1 MKGLYLIWSLI
12 IIFAMAPLQA
22 TDNNATHSDPVV
34 NDIIQSRTDDL
45 DGMLKSRV
53 IRVLVIPSEIMFHV
67 DKGKKQGLNY
77 ELMML
82 FQKQINAD
90 FPQETKHLKTRI
102 VFIPVAKDKLIPGLL
117 KGMGDIA
124 VGDISITPK
133 RKRLVDFSDPYVEHI
148 NAIVVTG
155 SSSPS
160 INTLADLSE
169 KEVYVHPSSSYHEYL
184 QKTNFYLSEMGLH
197 PIKIKDVPE
206 ALDDKDILEILN
218 TGLVNITVMDEY
230 LAKLWATVFTN
241 IEVHSDIIVKK
252 DDAFAWMIRK
262 NSPKLMQEIN
272 KFIKANKKGSLIG
285 NTLIKRY
292 VKNFKYEE
300 PAISKMKLNTFD
312 EDITLFKK
320 YAEQYHLNYL
330 LLIAQAY
337 QESKLNQKARS
348 KAGAIGIM
356 QLMPK
361 TGKSMKVGDI
371 TKLEPNIHAG
381 IKYHRWIID
390 NYFNDGELDTLNQ
403 TLFAFASYNAGP
415 SRIHGLRKLAKE
427 RGYDPNVWFDNVEMI
442 AAEKI
447 GAETVD
453 YVSNIYEYYVAYY
466 LYEEKKQAKQE
477 AINKSISEG
486 KL

>member
-1 MKGLYLIWSLI
+1 MVTLP
-12 IIFAMAPLQA
+12 AN
-22 TDNNATHSDPVV
+22 DNTTHSDPVV
-34 NDIIQSRTDDL
+34 NNIIQSRTDDL
-45 DGMLKSRV
+45 DGMLQSRI
-53 IRVLVIPSEIMFHV
+53 IRVLVIPSEIMFNV
-67 DKGKKQGLNY
+67 DKGKKQGMNY
-77 ELMML
+77 ELMMQ
-82 FQKQINAD
+82 FQKQINTD
-90 FPQETKHLKTRI
+90 FPQKTKHLKTRI

-117 KGMGDIA
+117 KGRGDIA

-133 RKRLVDFSDPYVEHI
+133 RKRLIDFSDPYIEHI

-160 INTLADLSE
+160 INTLADLSG

-184 QKTNFYLSEMGLH
+184 QKTNFYLSETGLH

-218 TGLVNITVMDEY
+218 TGLVNITIMDEY
-230 LAKLWATVFTN
+230 LAKVWAKVFSK
-241 IEVHSDIIVKK
+241 IEVHSNIIIKK
-252 DDAFAWMIRK
+252 DDTFAWMIRK

-285 NTLIKRY
+285 NILIKRY

-300 PAISKMKLNTFD
+300 PAISKMKLKTFD
-312 EDITLFKK
+312 KDITLFKK
-320 YAEQYHLNYL
+320 YATQYHLNYL
-330 LLIAQAY
+330 LMIAQAY
-337 QESKLNQKARS
+337 QESKLNQKAKS

-390 NYFNDGELDTLNQ
+390 NYFNEGKLDSLNQ

-415 SRIHGLRKLAKE
+415 ARIRGLRKLAKE
-427 RGYDPNVWFDNVEMI
+427 RGYDPNIWFDNVEII

-466 LYEEKKQAKQE
+466 LYEEKKKAKQE
-477 AINKSISEG
+477 AINKSISKG